1 MVVKKLSIFRRIK
14 KAFQSIGPGLI
25 IASVVLGPGS
35 ITVASR
41 IGSQYGYSFL
51 WVILIATIF
60 MITYTS
66 MSARFGVTHE
76 ESLLQSLSKHYG
88 RWFAV
93 LIGISAFL
101 STASFQFGNNLGIG
115 IGMEGITGI
124 DERIWP
130 LVFTPL
136 GIILIFWAKNLY
148 KVLEQLM
155 KYLVMTMILAFF
167 VNLILTRPE
176 LSAVSR
182 GFVPTRFGKDELS
195 VVSAMLATSF
205 ALAAALY
212 QSYLAQDKGWK
223 KENLKS
229 SLKDTYF
236 GIILLALISATILIT
251 SATALHPRG
260 ILVNS
265 AADMASQLE
274 ALFGVS
280 AKVIFSIGLCAA
292 AFSSMMVN
300 SVIGGGLLADGLG
313 LGRSMNDRAPK
324 IFIAAVLLIGML
336 VSVLFKG
343 NVIYALILAQASSM
357 LAVPF
362 IAVGLFLMLN
372 NKKVMGSRTNNWVQN
387 LIAITGFLV
396 ISIMVYFMYQNMVGS
411 IRAAQL

>member
-1 MVVKKLSIFRRIK
+1 MVVKKLPMFKRIK
-14 KAFQSIGPGLI
+14 IAFQSIGPGLI

-41 IGSQYGYSFL
+41 IGSQYGYAFL

-93 LIGISAFL
+93 VIGISAFL

-167 VNLILTRPE
+167 INLILTKPE

-182 GFVPTRFGKDELS
+182 GFIPTRFGKDELS

-223 KENLKS
+223 KENLKR
-229 SLKDTYF
+229 SLKDTYI

-251 SATALHPRG
+251 SAAALHPRG

-265 AADMASQLE
+265 AADMARQLE

-387 LIAITGFLV
+387 LVAITGFLV
-396 ISIMVYFMYQNMVGS
+396 ISIMVYFMYQNLVGA
-411 IRAAQL
+411 IRTAQL